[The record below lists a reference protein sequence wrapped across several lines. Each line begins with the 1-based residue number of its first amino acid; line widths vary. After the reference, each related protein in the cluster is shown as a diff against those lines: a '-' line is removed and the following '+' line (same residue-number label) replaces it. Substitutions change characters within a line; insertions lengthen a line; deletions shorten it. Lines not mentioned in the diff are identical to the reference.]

1 MNKDDQVSK
10 IHKMIFKKD
19 NIIIITDKVL
29 EAPKIMK
36 IKEKI
41 IMDTQ
46 IKDKIEMIDLK
57 DLITSIILKKLIKE
71 MVHLKIIKKE
81 GFKTIDI
88 VVHTA
93 INMIKR
99 EDSKIEGV
107 KCQTENMEIITSKK
121 MIIDVLIAKKKGTLQ
136 ENVKNQ
142 KMKTIET

>member
-1 MNKDDQVSK
+1 MNKDDQVTK

-19 NIIIITDKVL
+19 NIIIITDKAL

-36 IKEKI
+36 IKKKI
-41 IMDTQ
+41 IMGIQ

-57 DLITSIILKKLIKE
+57 DLITTIILKKLIKE
-71 MVHLKIIKKE
+71 MVHPKIIKKE

-107 KCQTENMEIITSKK
+107 K
-121 MIIDVLIAKKKGTLQ
+121 
-136 ENVKNQ
+136 
-142 KMKTIET
+142 

>member
-1 MNKDDQVSK
+1 
-10 IHKMIFKKD
+10 MIFKKD

-71 MVHLKIIKKE
+71 MVHLKIIKK
-81 GFKTIDI
+81 
-88 VVHTA
+88 
-93 INMIKR
+93 N
-99 EDSKIEGV
+99 
-107 KCQTENMEIITSKK
+107 
-121 MIIDVLIAKKKGTLQ
+121 
-136 ENVKNQ
+136 
-142 KMKTIET
+142 